1 MFIKTVAEIPAYVNI
16 KSISLVYID
25 YWEGY
30 RIKFSLQNGDNITY
44 KLFGT
49 EDSDKEQ
56 AVFEMNR
63 MMDRFAA
70 LIFTDE
76 DWSDDNETSE

>member
-1 MFIKTVAEIPAYVNI
+1 MYIKTVAEIPIYVNI
-16 KSISLVYID
+16 KSISVVYID

-30 RIKFSLQNGDNITY
+30 RIKFSLHNGDNITY

-49 EDSDKEQ
+49 EESDKEQ
-56 AVFEMNR
+56 AIFEMNR
-63 MMDRFAA
+63 MMNKLAA

-76 DWSDDNETSE
+76 DWRGDNE